1 MSDHELWNELGN
13 LYFLSGAYEP
23 AIHAYT
29 KAIEIN
35 RQFGR
40 PYSNIALV
48 YVQKGQYDR
57 AIALV
62 QHSLTLLADPREKAI
77 SWNRLG
83 NIYRQRKDYSM
94 AIAAYQKADEADPQS
109 GNAQD
114 RPGRNA
120 DAPLTI
126 TVPTLELSL
135 ADPIPGLLN
144 EGPTEETPSETH
156 SPAPT
161 LERSAVE
168 MIEKPEESIPIPEE
182 TVHVPAELVQ
192 ILEQETGEPE
202 MLIRDEDI
210 IVETLGTAVVVD
222 VPLPSLGE
230 STTETED
237 EEARVLPENLQKT
250 VEETMHNLMLC
261 APSARAEEE
270 DESNLA
276 EFIDLAGKDESNLQV
291 ENETPI
297 CIADHSEM
305 LLLTDGT
312 RGDDVPPVSP
322 TTRKDISQNPVV
334 KELKVILER
343 NPQDAAGW
351 DALGNLYKANGF
363 YREATAAYEEA
374 LLLEAGNPSFNY
386 HLGLV
391 YAATERHEEALGL
404 FKRVVKFQPNNGL
417 AHATLSGCYRRL
429 GLDELARHHLQKAI
443 FLNNTFQDENE
454 YNRACFESICG
465 NTDRALEYLELAL
478 QAHQPYAQWALH
490 DPDLD
495 FIRNDSRFAAL
506 IARHSPVMNLDDQI
520 FCSRAESAVTV

>member
-1 MSDHELWNELGN
+1 MSEHELWNELGN

-57 AIALV
+57 AIELV
-62 QHSLTLLADPREKAI
+62 QCSLTLLSDPREKAI

-83 NIYRQRKDYSM
+83 NIYRQRKDYYM

-109 GNAQD
+109 RNGED
-114 RPGRNA
+114 RPGRDA

-126 TVPTLELSL
+126 TVPPLDLTLAARL
-135 ADPIPGLLN
+135 PGLLDN
-144 EGPTEETPSETH
+144 APAEDTPSDAH
-156 SPAPT
+156 PAPT
-161 LERSAVE
+161 LERSAVDVVE
-168 MIEKPEESIPIPEE
+168 TPEESIP
-182 TVHVPAELVQ
+182 VPDDTAHLPTELVQ
-192 ILEQETGEPE
+192 ILEQVTGDPDMPILDDDILTETFRSETV
-202 MLIRDEDI
+202 
-210 IVETLGTAVVVD
+210 VE
-222 VPLPSLGE
+222 VPLPSLEE
-230 STTETED
+230 STTGD
-237 EEARVLPENLQKT
+237 EASQALPESLQKT
-250 VEETMHNLMLC
+250 IEETMQTLLLC
-261 APSARAEEE
+261 APPVRAEEE

-276 EFIDLAGKDESNLQV
+276 EFINNAGKEESCSQE

-297 CIADHSEM
+297 CISVPSEM
-305 LLLTDGT
+305 LLLTDGM
-312 RGDDVPPVSP
+312 RGDDSSIASLPV
-322 TTRKDISQNPVV
+322 RKGISQNPAV
-334 KELKVILER
+334 KDLKVILES
-343 NPQDAAGW
+343 NPQDAAAW
-351 DALGNLYKANGF
+351 DVLGNLYKANGF
-363 YREATAAYEEA
+363 YREAAAAYEEA
-374 LLLEAGNPSFNY
+374 LLLEVENPSFNY

-404 FKRVVKFQPNNGL
+404 FKRVIKFEPRNGL

-478 QAHQPYAQWALH
+478 QSHQPYTEWAIH

-506 IARHSPVMNLDDQI
+506 IARHSPVMELDDQKL
-520 FCSRAESAVTV
+520 FSRAESAMTA